1 MSIHLINTLQSAMYD
16 DNSTGD
22 TDIKTGTIRRDGR
35 PLLTDVMIACCAGER
50 EIYL

>member
-22 TDIKTGTIRRDGR
+22 TVVKTGTIRRDGR
-35 PLLTDVMIACCAGER
+35 RLLTDVMIVCCAGD
-50 EIYL
+50 L

>member
-22 TDIKTGTIRRDGR
+22 TVVKAGTIRRDGR
-35 PLLTDVMIACCAGER
+35 RLLTDVMIVCCAGD
-50 EIYL
+50 L